1 MATIEHT
8 DAFNGTTEQWATYIE
23 RFDHFTKANDID
35 EEKQVPVFLGT
46 MGIKT
51 YSLLHN
57 LITPAKPGDKTYQEI
72 VTTLTE
78 RFSFHSFKFIF
89 NKIIV

>member
-46 MGIKT
+46 MGIKSPT
-51 YSLLHN
+51 
-57 LITPAKPGDKTYQEI
+57 
-72 VTTLTE
+72 
-78 RFSFHSFKFIF
+78 
-89 NKIIV
+89 